1 MKRFLIMLGRC
12 SSSTNNNNKSR
23 KMNYNTEVIES
34 PDKTNGFRSD
44 KFLMADDKVIAK
56 ATVIWEPRAS
66 ITKRWITVDKSVDL
80 AKDKDHKNAIQD
92 KLNIA
97 DLDNAGPEITQKT
110 ADLNGMHFD

>member
-1 MKRFLIMLGRC
+1 
-12 SSSTNNNNKSR
+12 
-23 KMNYNTEVIES
+23 MNYNTEVIES

-44 KFLMADDKVIAK
+44 KFLMADDKV
-56 ATVIWEPRAS
+56 
-66 ITKRWITVDKSVDL
+66 ITVDKSVDL